1 MPTVGNFGGQL
12 AQFDM
17 GYPPLLAGG
26 GGGSGDGRRLRRK
39 MDTPTEFE
47 VIKKTDMSKIY

>member
-1 MPTVGNFGGQL
+1 MPTGGNFGGQL